1 MQCSTHSHTA
11 HTTANCTNRQD
22 PNIVVVV
29 DNCYGEFTEDREPPA
44 VGADLAMGSL
54 IKNGGGT
61 LAPGGGYVAGRADLI
76 GAVAARLAAPGI
88 GIDAGG
94 VSGETLRVLFQGL
107 FMGAQVRG
115 WGRG

>member
-1 MQCSTHSHTA
+1 
-11 HTTANCTNRQD
+11 
-22 PNIVVVV
+22 VVVV
-29 DNCYGEFTEDREPPA
+29 DNCYGEFTEEREPPS

-76 GAVAARLAAPGI
+76 AAVAARLAAPGV

-115 WGRG
+115 PDVEG